1 VRVDILTIFPDMF
14 SVVMESSMMGIAR
27 ESGALEF
34 YTHDLRDWTEDRHRS
49 VDDYPYGGGQ
59 GMVMKADI
67 ILDALDDIT
76 ALDPR
81 TPTVVFMTPVGQQLT
96 QARAQEMTELDRMI
110 IVCGRYEGIDERAVA
125 RADIELSIGDYVL
138 TGGELAA
145 MVVVDAITRLLPGVL
160 GHDQSAVDETF
171 SEGLLEYPQYTRPAI
186 VRGVPVPDVL
196 LSGNHAKIAEWR
208 AAQSQQRT
216 AERRPDLLE

>member
-1 VRVDILTIFPDMF
+1 MRVDVLTIFPEMF
-14 SVVMESSMMGIAR
+14 SAVMDSSMMGIAR

-34 YTHDLRDWTEDRHRS
+34 YTHDLRDWTQDRHRS

-59 GMVMKADI
+59 GMVMKADT
-67 ILDALDDIT
+67 ILDALDDIV
-76 ALDPR
+76 ALDSR
-81 TPTVVFMTPVGQQLT
+81 IPTVVFVTPVGQKLT
-96 QARAQEMTELDRMI
+96 QAHAQKMTELDRMV
-110 IVCGRYEGIDERAVA
+110 IVCGRYEGIDERAVS
-125 RADIELSIGDYVL
+125 RADMELSIGDYVL

-145 MVVVDAITRLLPGVL
+145 MVVVDAVTRLLPGVL

-171 SEGLLEYPQYTRPAI
+171 SEGLLEYPQYTRPAV
-186 VRGVPVPDVL
+186 VRGVPVPEVL
-196 LSGNHAKIAEWR
+196 LSGNHARIAEWR